1 MVDIKH
7 RNTVTLHGYY
17 TAPHYNLLIY
27 ELMPNGSLDTFLHGR
42 SLNKKHLDWPSR
54 YKIAVG
60 AARGITYLH
69 QDCIPHARVSDF
81 GPATLMEPEKTHVST
96 FVAGILTTAKGDV
109 YSFGVVLLEHLTGK
123 KPMEE
128 EFLEK
133 GTKLVAWVFK
143 AVVEDKREEYVLDGS
158 LEGCPINEINNVL
171 GIALMCLE
179 SEPSKRPT
187 MAEVVKMLEQIK
199 SEKIV

>member
-27 ELMPNGSLDTFLHGR
+27 ELMPNGSLDTFLH
-42 SLNKKHLDWPSR
+42 
-54 YKIAVG
+54 V
-60 AARGITYLH
+60 
-69 QDCIPHARVSDF
+69 
-81 GPATLMEPEKTHVST
+81 
-96 FVAGILTTAKGDV
+96 
-109 YSFGVVLLEHLTGK
+109 
-123 KPMEE
+123 
-128 EFLEK
+128 
-133 GTKLVAWVFK
+133 K

-187 MAEVVKMLEQIK
+187 MAEDDYTFI
-199 SEKIV
+199 SENHKLVRTQAALMQL